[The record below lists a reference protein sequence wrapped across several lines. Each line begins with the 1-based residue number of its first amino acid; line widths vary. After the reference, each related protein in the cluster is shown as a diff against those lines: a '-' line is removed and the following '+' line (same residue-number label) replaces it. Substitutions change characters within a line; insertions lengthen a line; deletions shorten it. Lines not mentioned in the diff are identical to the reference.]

1 MFLENL
7 INEYDKSFLI
17 YNHNLFLL
25 FFLFILFLLFIFS
38 NNFDV
43 NNSNSNLEREKMKIF
58 INKIY
63 IVLSMWIIFSSIIA
77 TNIYFIKKDNFEK
90 KFLINQEIV
99 FKEIDKI
106 ENEKQKTLYIYC
118 ANKTKEENSIDLVN
132 LYYDCIIDNQKTFFA
147 SYLEELRAGKK
158 ITFYYYSFNKFEEYL
173 KEQGVD
179 FNQLTINYVDDK
191 MLINLNK

>member
-43 NNSNSNLEREKMKIF
+43 NNSNSNLEQEKKKIF
-58 INKIY
+58 KNKIY
-63 IVLSMWIIFSSIIA
+63 IVLSMWLIFSSIIA

-118 ANKTKEENSIDLVN
+118 ANKTKKENLIDLVN

-147 SYLEELRAGKK
+147 SYLEELRVGKK

>member
-43 NNSNSNLEREKMKIF
+43 NNSNSNLEQEKKKIF
-58 INKIY
+58 KNKIY
-63 IVLSMWIIFSSIIA
+63 IVLSMWLIFSSIIA

-118 ANKTKEENSIDLVN
+118 ANKTKEENLIDLVN
-132 LYYDCIIDNQKTFFA
+132 LYYDCIIDNQKTFFD

>member
-58 INKIY
+58 KNKIY
-63 IVLSMWIIFSSIIA
+63 IVLSMWMIFSSIIA

-118 ANKTKEENSIDLVN
+118 ANKTKKENSIDLVN